1 MTSQSNLSDTP
12 SSDLHNVPPNI
23 HNLHPILTLPPQS
36 HKNWGSWHCEKFKF
50 GGKCDFCS
58 HMEEKDFIKSYYYIT
73 KFRIHGHL
81 RHDFSPEGKIRWFIY
96 CVEDVPCK
104 KHIVGSTQ
112 DPIKRWA
119 NYKSTC
125 NSETSKS
132 TGLASH
138 FRDGCPFDVGKEKR
152 TLDFTLIDYYD
163 TTQEKL
169 QRANHVP
176 GPYCQC
182 KECNHLKDL
191 EDRWI
196 LKMGSFYGS
205 SGLNSRDDA
214 KGKTICHK
222 K

>member
-1 MTSQSNLSDTP
+1 MTSQQDIAPT
-12 SSDLHNVPPNI
+12 DLHNLP
-23 HNLHPILTLPPQS
+23 PILPTLNPLPQKQLS
-36 HKNWGSWHCEKFKF
+36 WGSWHCERFKF

-58 HMEEKDFIKSYYYIT
+58 HMRETDYVKSFYYIT

-81 RHDFSPEGKIRWFIY
+81 RHDHSPEGKIRWFIY

-112 DPIKRWA
+112 DPLSRWR

-132 TGLASH
+132 TGLSNH
-138 FRDGCPFDVGKEKR
+138 FKDGCPFDTGKEKS
-152 TLDFTLIDYYD
+152 TLVMTLIDFYD
-163 TTQEKL
+163 TTKEKL
-169 QRANHVP
+169 VKAGHVP

-182 KECNHLKDL
+182 KECGHLKDL

-205 SGLNSRDDA
+205 SGLNLRNEA
-214 KGKTICHK
+214 KNKAICH
-222 K
+222 